1 MPDSAV
7 ELELGCGFA
16 AEIRNELS
24 HSLLNFKVSKTE
36 AAYRS
41 IRFALRLV
49 SSLAGDFL
57 KRHAKAAIPKYER
70 FACGTQAR
78 VRNCS
83 RGHSRL
89 LPRSKRWQ
97 NLPHPSTEASV
108 VSQLRYQHKV
118 RNTELARNP
127 VGRMAPRSGRRCR
140 REVQDRSRV
149 VVSSGARTPGTH
161 DRLRREEM

>member
-57 KRHAKAAIPKYER
+57 KRHAKGCYTEVRTLRLWHSSKSSELFQRTFSSSPKIQALAKFAPSLSRSVRCIAASLS
-70 FACGTQAR
+70 A
-78 VRNCS
+78 
-83 RGHSRL
+83 
-89 LPRSKRWQ
+89 
-97 NLPHPSTEASV
+97 
-108 VSQLRYQHKV
+108 
-118 RNTELARNP
+118 
-127 VGRMAPRSGRRCR
+127 
-140 REVQDRSRV
+140 
-149 VVSSGARTPGTH
+149 
-161 DRLRREEM
+161 